1 MTQRDYY
8 EILGVQRSAAADDLK
23 SAFRKLAR
31 EFHPDVNKSPDAE
44 EKFKEI
50 NEAYAVLSE
59 PEKRSVYDR
68 YGREGLKGMGG
79 MPDFT
84 TVDFS
89 DLFEDLFNGF
99 GFGGFGSSGGRRR
112 SRNTPHRGVDLSYKL
127 QLDFEDAVFGAEK
140 EIEFTRDESCGAC
153 HGSGAEPGTSPT
165 RCSSCGGQGE
175 VRTVRQTF
183 LGSMVQVTTCP
194 TCNGQGEVT
203 TSPCHTCRG
212 RGLERRVVR
221 KIVSVPGGVD
231 DGTQIRLAGEGQP
244 GTNNGP
250 NGNLFIEL
258 KVKNHKFFHRHKD
271 DIVLDLNINIA
282 QAALGGEIEVP
293 TVEGKEKLKIPA
305 GTQPGKMFT
314 LKGKGVPHLRAS
326 GRGDQHVVVNVE
338 IPSRLNT
345 EQRHLFEELAKTL
358 GSEVNPQERGFL
370 DRLKE
375 VLNG

>member
-1 MTQRDYY
+1 
-8 EILGVQRSAAADDLK
+8 
-23 SAFRKLAR
+23 
-31 EFHPDVNKSPDAE
+31 
-44 EKFKEI
+44 
-50 NEAYAVLSE
+50 
-59 PEKRSVYDR
+59 
-68 YGREGLKGMGG
+68 
-79 MPDFT
+79 
-84 TVDFS
+84 
-89 DLFEDLFNGF
+89 
-99 GFGGFGSSGGRRR
+99 
-112 SRNTPHRGVDLSYKL
+112 
-127 QLDFEDAVFGAEK
+127 
-140 EIEFTRDESCGAC
+140 
-153 HGSGAEPGTSPT
+153 
-165 RCSSCGGQGE
+165 
-175 VRTVRQTF
+175 
-183 LGSMVQVTTCP
+183 
-194 TCNGQGEVT
+194 
-203 TSPCHTCRG
+203 
-212 RGLERRVVR
+212 
-221 KIVSVPGGVD
+221 
-231 DGTQIRLAGEGQP
+231 LAGEGQP